1 MSREYGKVATR
12 FWTDARV
19 LSLEGREKLVFL
31 FLLAGTQSNCVGCF
45 RCTSHH
51 IAADAVCSAE
61 EAEQALARLAAVG
74 LIERDVAAGLV
85 WLPRWLRYN
94 PLLNP
99 NMGKS
104 ALMDLLALPASPL
117 LACVVESLQAF
128 ATLLPK
134 GWQAQLAHLFPNPL
148 GNEFGKEEGVG
159 LGNAFPN
166 PIPSPPIPT
175 HQECVAPSGA
185 PRAPRNRAKR
195 KPRETMPP
203 EAERL
208 ARLLAD
214 RILARDP
221 KAKVDAAG
229 WAPEIERLH
238 RLDSRDWQEIE
249 RVLLW
254 TQADSFEQTVVLS
267 AGKLRKRFTELLA
280 KAKRAGPVPL
290 AMPAPLRDAAEA
302 RLQRE
307 AELAAGGQP

>member
-51 IAADAVCSAE
+51 IAADAVCTAE
-61 EAEQALARLAAVG
+61 EAEQALSRLAAAG
-74 LIERDVAAGLV
+74 LIERDVVAGLV

-117 LACVVESLQAF
+117 LARVVESLQPF
-128 ATLLPK
+128 AALLPK
-134 GWQAQLAHLFPNPL
+134 GWQAQVAHLFPNSL
-148 GNEFGKEEGVG
+148 GNELGKPTGGG
-159 LGNAFPN
+159 LGNEFPN
-166 PIPSPPIPT
+166 PIPSHPIPT
-175 HQECVAPSGA
+175 HQECEAPDGAPHARA
-185 PRAPRNRAKR
+185 PRAKR
-195 KPRETMPP
+195 SRKAEIPP
-203 EAERL
+203 EATHL
-208 ARLLAD
+208 AELLAD
-214 RILARDP
+214 LIRRRDP
-221 KAKVDAAG
+221 KAKVNPG
-229 WAPEIERLH
+229 NWARDLEALH
-238 RLDSRDWQEIE
+238 RLDGRDWAEIE
-249 RVLLW
+249 QVLRW
-254 TQADSFEQTVVLS
+254 TQEDPFEQTVVLS

-280 KAKRAGPVPL
+280 KTRRAGPVHL
-290 AMPAPLRDAAEA
+290 APPAPLRDAAEA

>member
-117 LACVVESLQAF
+117 LARVVESLQPF
-128 ATLLPK
+128 AALLPK
-134 GWQAQLAHLFPNPL
+134 EWQGQVAHLFPNPL

-159 LGNAFPN
+159 LENAFPN
-166 PIPSPPIPT
+166 PIPSHPNPS
-175 HQECVAPSGA
+175 HQERDAPGGA
-185 PRAPRNRAKR
+185 PPVRARRAKTPT
-195 KPRETMPP
+195 KGAPP
-203 EAERL
+203 AEAVRL
-208 ARLLAD
+208 AGLLAD
-214 RILARDP
+214 LIRGRDS
-221 KAKVDAAG
+221 KAKVSPAS
-229 WAPEIERLH
+229 WARDLEALH
-238 RLDSRDWQEIE
+238 RIDGRDWPEIE
-249 RVLLW
+249 RVLRW
-254 TQADSFEQTVVLS
+254 TQADPFEQTVVLS

-280 KAKRAGPVPL
+280 KAKRAGPMLL
-290 AMPAPLRDAAEA
+290 ATPAPLRDAAEA